1 MRKAFNFRRKEM
13 IAWIVAGVVVV
24 LFYGIYVS
32 LIKKRNNVKESASSI
47 DVHLKLRYDL
57 IPNMLKAAAKYMEHE
72 KDVFMQ
78 VTELREKALNAENYA
93 DKFEADKAL
102 TGAMRT
108 FNLKAENYPELKSD
122 TVMLAAQRSMAE
134 VEEHISA
141 ARRFYNSAVK
151 DYKNGL
157 EIFPSSLIAK
167 MIGLKDVYP
176 FFEVEEAAKER
187 IDVNSFFN

>member
-1 MRKAFNFRRKEM
+1 MM
-13 IAWIVAGVVVV
+13 IAWIVAGVVTV

-32 LIKKRNNVKESASSI
+32 LIKRRNNVKESASSI

-72 KDVFMQ
+72 KEVFMQ
-78 VTELREKALNAENYA
+78 VTKLREKAMNADNYA
-93 DKFEADKAL
+93 DKFEADNAL
-102 TGAMRT
+102 TGAMRA
-108 FNLKAENYPELKSD
+108 FNIKAEAYPDLKSD
-122 TVMLAAQRSMAE
+122 SSMVKTQEAMVE
-134 VEEHISA
+134 VEEHVAA

-167 MIGLKDVYP
+167 MIGLKDEYP
-176 FFEVEEAAKER
+176 FFEAEEEVKEP